1 MVHSLKHNLTHCPT
15 FANAYM
21 WKMHW
26 GNWGCIKIRHKNP
39 TAELLKWKLNKNG
52 QNRINLKL
60 CLWFQRRVKNALW
73 SWSKPCPVLGYES
86 VHKSGAHFP
95 IRSSSS
101 RLRYRRH
108 PRIRGERSARAPA
121 SVWSFRTVV
130 ISFLFIIVLSLKGI
144 CQVIPGLQSLG
155 LLSGQINFCGN
166 PLCLRYHLGNVG
178 LMESLYNTLCS
189 ALLGE
194 GSGAAR
200 HKPHK

>member
-1 MVHSLKHNLTHCPT
+1 MGWTRSAPNFCFHSRKE
-15 FANAYM
+15 F
-21 WKMHW
+21 KMPVGAGASPAQCW
-26 GNWGCIKIRHKNP
+26 DMKMCINQGLIFLSAVEAP
-39 TAELLKWKLNKNG
+39 G
-52 QNRINLKL
+52 
-60 CLWFQRRVKNALW
+60 
-73 SWSKPCPVLGYES
+73 SVLG
-86 VHKSGAHFP
+86 GT
-95 IRSSSS
+95 RGSSPSS
-101 RLRYRRH
+101 WA
-108 PRIRGERSARAPA
+108 PAPA

-194 GSGAAR
+194 GSGAAEAQITQI
-200 HKPHK
+200 KPLHFGGLWGDFIFFYSIGSHR

>member
-1 MVHSLKHNLTHCPT
+1 M
-15 FANAYM
+15 
-21 WKMHW
+21 
-26 GNWGCIKIRHKNP
+26 
-39 TAELLKWKLNKNG
+39 
-52 QNRINLKL
+52 
-60 CLWFQRRVKNALW
+60 
-73 SWSKPCPVLGYES
+73 
-86 VHKSGAHFP
+86 HKSGAHFP

-194 GSGAAR
+194 GSGAAEAQTSQI
-200 HKPHK
+200 KPLHFGGLWGDSIWFLLHQLTSAIFKIKAQSSKGAGQLLTKRAVNGNSQLPKRRDLRSNYQYFIFYPLKPISSVGKTGY

>member
-1 MVHSLKHNLTHCPT
+1 M
-15 FANAYM
+15 
-21 WKMHW
+21 
-26 GNWGCIKIRHKNP
+26 CIN
-39 TAELLKWKLNKNG
+39 
-52 QNRINLKL
+52 Q
-60 CLWFQRRVKNALW
+60 
-73 SWSKPCPVLGYES
+73 
-86 VHKSGAHFP
+86 GAHFP
-95 IRSSSS
+95 IRRWSS

-108 PRIRGERSARAPA
+108 PRIHTERSARAPA

-194 GSGAAR
+194 GSGAAKAEITQI
-200 HKPHK
+200 KPPALWGTLGGLHLSFFFFFLLHQLASVIFKIKCSRQKEQATFNKKSSEWKLSTAKDEGSEV